1 MLHYD
6 NSEKHHLELSLFQ
19 SKHFNIQKWKHFM
32 FFSAWSYLKYFV
44 EITQKMG
51 SGIQRDICITIWWQH
66 KCFEMFWGS
75 STKWNS
81 LYFLQNKLKN
91 MILVFPIQSWSLF
104 KDFPKYCYGVDLV
117 LCFLAGCLASR
128 EARPLSARYPTATPS
143 VMIPGWRQAHACAG
157 WRPSRGNLSL
167 RVCWR
172 VLGGQSLWKEG
183 VESLRW
189 NSVTS
194 TVCEVGEVHD
204 RDWEKRNKQKPF
216 GCLATSLAISRGSV
230 GTESWAWCQRLVSG
244 VYLEIGTFCVS
255 RLLVCL
261 GEKYCMYHW
270 ASLSNTSK
278 SVLQKMVPQVQ
289 TVEGERV

>member
-6 NSEKHHLELSLFQ
+6 NSEKHHLEVSLFQ
-19 SKHFNIQKWKHFM
+19 SKHFNIRKWKHFM

-51 SGIQRDICITIWWQH
+51 SGIQRYIYITIWWQH

-91 MILVFPIQSWSLF
+91 MILVFLIQSWSLF

-128 EARPLSARYPTATPS
+128 EARPLSARYPPAAALSYDTRLTTGLRS
-143 VMIPGWRQAHACAG
+143 CRLQ
-157 WRPSRGNLSL
+157 PSRGNLSL
-167 RVCWR
+167 RMCWR

-194 TVCEVGEVHD
+194 TVCGVGEVHD
-204 RDWEKRNKQKPF
+204 SDW
-216 GCLATSLAISRGSV
+216 
-230 GTESWAWCQRLVSG
+230 
-244 VYLEIGTFCVS
+244 
-255 RLLVCL
+255 
-261 GEKYCMYHW
+261 
-270 ASLSNTSK
+270 
-278 SVLQKMVPQVQ
+278 
-289 TVEGERV
+289 